1 MKKFLLWIA
10 LVMMLCFVSMPS
22 LAEPVNINVEEPFTW
37 VHLATVGGAAA
48 FTLLVVQFIK
58 APLDRVWKLPTRL
71 VVYVIALTVMLVATA
86 FTSGLD
92 IETVLLS
99 FCNAL
104 LAALSA
110 YGMYELTFAKADK
123 PPEVN
128 GSVY

>member
-1 MKKFLLWIA
+1 
-10 LVMMLCFVSMPS
+10 
-22 LAEPVNINVEEPFTW
+22 
-37 VHLATVGGAAA
+37 
-48 FTLLVVQFIK
+48 TLLVVQFIK